1 MTDRNIPSGDEL
13 RMRLRQYDRTP
24 FLDLLA
30 IWLESMPTEDQI
42 AAFARKNPDK
52 WVNSLSQIAR
62 TAGFTDKTEL
72 THNINL
78 VVGQMSDSQLEDRL
92 KALTH
97 ELSLPAPAKGGS
109 GNATEATDVEFSAV
123 PAAETDAPG

>member
-1 MTDRNIPSGDEL
+1 MTDKTIPSGDEL

-30 IWLESMPTEDQI
+30 IWLESAPSEDQI
-42 AAFARKNPDK
+42 KSFARKNPDK

-92 KALTH
+92 RALTH
-97 ELSLPAPAKGGS
+97 ELQLPAPAKGGKS
-109 GNATEATDVEFSAV
+109 DHAEATDVEFVAV
-123 PAAETDAPG
+123 PVAETDAPG